1 MVDYDVLDFMIAV
14 ENECKETTLESKV
27 MNVKTVGLKGKSK
40 GSLERHRI
48 IYVWIL
54 ASLMVV
60 SKA

>member
-1 MVDYDVLDFMIAV
+1 MKV